1 MDPDVLG
8 RVRHVH
14 PRQSQP
20 CKVEGYVLTFAH
32 RGLPYLEPG
41 FGTIEP
47 LEQDPVPPT
56 LIIQTSAQHSGA
68 AQDGKITMYST
79 PSKSAAEQLLHKQTA
94 QASGAHQAP
103 QSPRPASSAQGAYGS
118 PELPVSFGPSRSSA
132 KRNRSDSVSQSP
144 CDYEHTNFN
153 LDGSH
158 SLDSHASGGE
168 PAVNGHK
175 HVEVHGVVHLISQ
188 QDMAQICK
196 TEGGGGA
203 ANHGYY
209 VQHVPCHLYN
219 GETLRALTLLT
230 HPSSL
235 LHQVS
240 AHRSSRPAHQLF
252 CLASNSLVL
261 QSCHFLVQY
270 RLVFYVLP
278 ATKFGMMCL
287 QKEPALPSLR
297 YLNILQRGAAHSQ
310 LAKEYQ
316 VYLQALQHYHASK
329 PGQRIGM
336 WMVQNVLG
344 KPLKFVLL
352 KVVPNVQNTFVLWV
366 IHNMFHNL
374 MLSMWILHNCLMEP
388 MLGSGCH
395 L

>member
-1 MDPDVLG
+1 MWPHSTTDLDHTVCVHRKTFPVEARPSRPDHSSEADLLWYFAFGSNMDPDVLG

-94 QASGAHQAP
+94 QASGAHQDP

-158 SLDSHASGGE
+158 SSDSHATGGE
-168 PAVNGHK
+168 PAVDGHK

-240 AHRSSRPAHQLF
+240 AHRALHISFFALLQTAWCCNH
-252 CLASNSLVL
+252 AISLYSIDL
-261 QSCHFLVQY
+261 CFMY
-270 RLVFYVLP
+270 
-278 ATKFGMMCL
+278 CL
-287 QKEPALPSLR
+287 QLSL
-297 YLNILQRGAAHSQ
+297 G
-310 LAKEYQ
+310 
-316 VYLQALQHYHASK
+316 
-329 PGQRIGM
+329 
-336 WMVQNVLG
+336 
-344 KPLKFVLL
+344 
-352 KVVPNVQNTFVLWV
+352 
-366 IHNMFHNL
+366 
-374 MLSMWILHNCLMEP
+374 
-388 MLGSGCH
+388 
-395 L
+395 